1 MWHFILLLLML
12 HHIYNVVYGRC
23 LVDKCLY
30 VFVALAWHP
39 VHECLFTSGGSDG
52 AIMYW
57 LAK

>member
-1 MWHFILLLLML
+1 ML
-12 HHIYNVVYGRC
+12 NHIYNIVYGRC